1 MLDEVK
7 LYLKIDNDEDDNLLK
22 SLIESAKVY
31 LINAG
36 CKIYEENDLLKLAIN
51 LLVGHWY
58 ENREVMGKADKLAF
72 SLESIIIQLKY
83 SYEVSI

>member
-22 SLIESAKVY
+22 SLIEY

-36 CKIYEENDLLKLAIN
+36 CKIYEENDLSKLAIN

-58 ENREVMGKADKLAF
+58 ENREVIGKADKLAF